1 MENVLY
7 GMNVEEIKIMSK
19 VILVID
25 DPTCC
30 LMCSCSSVIYQNMKC
45 LALGE
50 KLTEDEVYDE
60 KPEWCPLK
68 SVQYIKE
75 KIIKELKDRKF
86 ENCKT
91 DKQYAFNEGLIVAA
105 KIVELFKITD

>member
-1 MENVLY
+1 
-7 GMNVEEIKIMSK
+7 MSK

-50 KLTEDEVYDE
+50 NLTESEVYDE

-68 SVQYIKE
+68 PIPEKSDIHKANTETVLNWIEGWNACIDAILKE
-75 KIIKELKDRKF
+75 DE
-86 ENCKT
+86 
-91 DKQYAFNEGLIVAA
+91 V
-105 KIVELFKITD
+105 